1 MSLLPLDL
9 GSTVLAPS
17 IVAVQ
22 PVVDG
27 GSVWVRGLVEEVS
40 THSSGGDV
48 TSWMKHT
55 PPHVLFTCRSW
66 RRWSSRT
73 PGHRR
78 HSLAAAPFS
87 YTFDVNGLGVD
98 LVAEAA
104 KAMLRLRSSY
114 SFIPHL
120 VFLFLLFI
128 MPFGCV
134 RLKLVRFFSQR
145 SFVSILR
152 CCVINISSPV

>member
-1 MSLLPLDL
+1 MIYYITGVSLLPLGL

-22 PVVDG
+22 PVIDG
-27 GSVWVRGLVEEVS
+27 RSVWVRGLVEEVS
-40 THSSGGDV
+40 THSSRGDV

-73 PGHRR
+73 PGHR
-78 HSLAAAPFS
+78 LAAAPFS

-120 VFLFLLFI
+120 VFLFL
-128 MPFGCV
+128 
-134 RLKLVRFFSQR
+134 FF
-145 SFVSILR
+145 
-152 CCVINISSPV
+152 C